1 MDVLPKELRDE
12 ILAAQAKKARKA
24 AKIRVAVGDSM
35 LPVLEFREGGFAL
48 DIEDAPKLR
57 GLVDLY
63 AGPNH
68 LYQCLIVASEE
79 DGPLMRYE
87 FKRATP
93 ATDKAPLD
101 YARDPDAPVALLP
114 RA

>member
-1 MDVLPKELRDE
+1 MDSVPKELLE
-12 ILAAQAKKARKA
+12 GLHQAQKAKARKQA
-24 AKIRVAVGDSM
+24 RFRVAVGEAYY
-35 LPVLEFREGGFAL
+35 PVIEFTESGFAL

-68 LYQCLIVASEE
+68 LYECLIVASEE
-79 DGPLMRYE
+79 DGALMRYE

-93 ATDKAPLD
+93 AEDKAPLD

-114 RA
+114 R

>member
-1 MDVLPKELRDE
+1 MDSISKELLE
-12 ILAAQAKKARKA
+12 NLHKAQKAKAKKQARM
-24 AKIRVAVGDSM
+24 RVQVGENSY
-35 LPVLEFREGGFAL
+35 PVLDYSGTGFAL
-48 DIEDAPKLR
+48 DIEDAPHLR

-68 LYQCLIVASEE
+68 LYECLIVASEA

-93 ATDKAPLD
+93 AVDKAPLD

-114 RA
+114 R